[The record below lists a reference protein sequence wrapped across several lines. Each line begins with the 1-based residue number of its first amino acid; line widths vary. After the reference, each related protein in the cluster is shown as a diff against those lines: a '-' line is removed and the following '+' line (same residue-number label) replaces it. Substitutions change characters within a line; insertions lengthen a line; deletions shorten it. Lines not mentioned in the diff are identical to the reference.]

1 MQIIHKV
8 SCKCSWQEHTS
19 WPLRA
24 PQRPL
29 KSFALKLR
37 LLKFIICSY
46 KWWYLVLFCPGLNY
60 VPAKR
65 SPQLFETNV
74 FNVCK
79 KVFIHNNNDKV
90 VYNVYSKMPMQLW
103 YIRCRCTKSIRF
115 QGVAFHAQSFI
126 FGDLIELPF
135 RLPITLWRQ
144 YTGGVVDGADC
155 VSFSGKKSINYG
167 LGSGLIGYHGRA

>member
-1 MQIIHKV
+1 
-8 SCKCSWQEHTS
+8 
-19 WPLRA
+19 
-24 PQRPL
+24 
-29 KSFALKLR
+29 
-37 LLKFIICSY
+37 
-46 KWWYLVLFCPGLNY
+46 
-60 VPAKR
+60 
-65 SPQLFETNV
+65 
-74 FNVCK
+74 
-79 KVFIHNNNDKV
+79 
-90 VYNVYSKMPMQLW
+90 MPMQLW